1 MCGICGVYAPDRA
14 GDASLLA
21 PLAAMTASL
30 AHRGP
35 DGTGLWTDPG
45 AGLGLGHRRLAVQDL
60 SPLGAQPMASASGRY
75 VACFNG
81 EIYNFRLLRAQLQ
94 ALGHGFRGG
103 SDTEVLLAA
112 IEQWGLEHALPRLNG
127 MFALALW
134 DQRARRLTLLRD
146 RLGEKPLFVGRLGG
160 DGRGGLVFASE
171 LRALRVHPEFDRALD
186 RDALALFF
194 RHGCIPAPHS
204 AYALARK
211 LPPGEALSLGPE
223 GERRWRYWDAEEVW
237 RRGRSGPLASAAA
250 GAAADA
256 AAGAAAGAAGDSAHA
271 AADELE
277 RLLADSVGLR
287 AISDAPLGLFL
298 SGGVDS
304 SLVAALLA
312 RQGGPV
318 RSFCI
323 GFEDPGL
330 DESPHAEAV
339 ARHLGLRHTTLTA
352 TGRDMLD
359 LAPRMGGIYDE
370 PFADASQLP
379 TALLCR
385 LARGHVTVALSG
397 DGGDEL
403 FGGYARYPWTLRAHG
418 LLRLAPLPLRRA
430 LVALLGLPPAGLWS
444 ALPRGRA
451 LRWRLDALGV
461 EGFEALYLR
470 LLSQHKDPARLVPGA
485 RAPCWPER
493 WPERWPAGLGDGDDA
508 RLAWMRLADL
518 LCYLPDDILAKVDRA
533 SMAVGLEVR
542 APLLDH
548 RLVAFAAR
556 LPASLLLQGGAGKG
570 LLRRVLRRHVPPAL
584 VERPKMGF
592 GPPLAAWLRGELRP
606 WASDLLSPARL
617 ARQGLLH
624 AEEIARLWAEFL
636 AGEDNWRHLVWDA
649 LMLQSWLDAEQGAGP
664 CAS

>member
-1 MCGICGVYAPDRA
+1 MCGICGVFAPARA
-14 GDASLLA
+14 GDGSLLA

-35 DGTGLWTDPG
+35 DGAGLWTDPG

-60 SPLGAQPMASASGRY
+60 SPLGAQPMASATGRY

-81 EIYNFRLLRAQLQ
+81 ELYNFRLLRAQLQ

-112 IEQWGLEHALPRLNG
+112 IEQWGLEDALPRLNG

-134 DQRARRLTLLRD
+134 DARARRLTLLRD
-146 RLGEKPLFVGRLGG
+146 RLGEKPLLVGRLGR
-160 DGRGGLVFASE
+160 DGRAGLVFASE

-186 RDALALFF
+186 REALALFF

-204 AYALARK
+204 AYVRADK
-211 LPPGEALSLGPE
+211 LLPGEALSLGPD

-237 RRGRSGPLASAAA
+237 RHGLAEPLAEPLAKS
-250 GAAADA
+250 
-256 AAGAAAGAAGDSAHA
+256 AGDAE
-271 AADELE
+271 DELE

-352 TGRDMLD
+352 TARDMLD
-359 LAPRMGGIYDE
+359 LAPRMGDIYDE

-403 FGGYARYPWTLRAHG
+403 FGGYARYPWTLRAHR
-418 LLRLAPLPLRRA
+418 LLCAVPLPLRRG
-430 LVALLGLPPAGLWS
+430 LVALLGLPPAGLWN

-461 EGFEALYLR
+461 DGFEALYLR

-485 RAPCWPER
+485 RAPGSPGYR
-493 WPERWPAGLGDGDDA
+493 PARWPADLGDGDDA

-556 LPASLLLQGGAGKG
+556 LPASLLLQGGVGKG
-570 LLRRVLRRHVPPAL
+570 LLRRVLHRHVPPAL

-606 WASDLLSPARL
+606 WASDLLSPSRL
-617 ARQGLLH
+617 ARQGLLD

-649 LMLQSWLDAEQGAGP
+649 LMLQAWLEAEQGAGP